1 MKGLP
6 QVPFSLF
13 LETAFNPMFIEER
26 SLDWKSAAL
35 IAQAA
40 CEYAE
45 RQGLKICAYVLDRHG
60 NPLAMQRIN
69 HAPSYCTQIAEGK
82 ARTASSFGFP
92 TSDWQK
98 RLGEKPHLLNGLS
111 QQPGLVTFGGG
122 IPVKQGDVLLG
133 AIGVSGAS
141 EQQDGECAQAGIDA
155 LLAAQK

>member
-1 MKGLP
+1 
-6 QVPFSLF
+6 
-13 LETAFNPMFIEER
+13 MFIEEH
-26 SLDWKSAAL
+26 SLDWQSAAL
-35 IAQAA
+35 MAHAA

-45 RQGLKICAYVLDRHG
+45 SQGLKICAYVVDRHG

-69 HAPSYCTQIAEGK
+69 HAPSYCTGIAEGK
-82 ARTASSFGFP
+82 SRTASSFGFP
-92 TSDWQK
+92 TSQWES

-122 IPVKQGDVLLG
+122 IPVIKDGVVLG

-155 LLAAQK
+155 LLKAQD